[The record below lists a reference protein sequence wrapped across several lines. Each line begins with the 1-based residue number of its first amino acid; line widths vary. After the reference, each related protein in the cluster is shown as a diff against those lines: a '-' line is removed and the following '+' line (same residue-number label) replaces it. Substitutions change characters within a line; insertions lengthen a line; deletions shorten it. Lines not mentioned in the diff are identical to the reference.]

1 MERICSFKLRPLY
14 PHQKSH
20 ERCEEAAPASANR
33 TPDYLG
39 RPVNSLVTPS
49 EPSDL
54 LAKAYGDKNNK
65 LVPRITSNVSFRVV
79 APSQKLPEQTLTV
92 GQTTDRVRYK
102 FVTGSK
108 QDT

>member
-20 ERCEEAAPASANR
+20 ERCEEAAP
-33 TPDYLG
+33 DYLG
-39 RPVNSLVTPS
+39 RPVNSLVTLS